1 MANRDIMA
9 GKAKQ
14 VEGALRDA
22 GGTLTNNPNEKMAG
36 KAKKAGKGGNL
47 VVGSKVKDVIRSSG
61 VRAAGDLVDAVSSS
75 VGGMLKKAIERCK
88 ANGRGTVRPQ
98 DL

>member
-1 MANRDIMA
+1 MRL
-9 GKAKQ
+9 
-14 VEGALRDA
+14 EGRTGSFFNTYSKETHD
-22 GGTLTNNPNEKMAG
+22 MAG